1 MTEYLNESNDDI
13 GVLLQPIKKCNMHVH
28 ELNPKRTV
36 ITMVIFVI
44 VIIVGL
50 LTLTRPRLQYKLS
63 PNEAISMVTIAN
75 QGVDA
80 SEIDNMLIAS
90 NNATILIDIRNNY
103 DYARSHIASA
113 KNISA
118 VELLSKDNIKWLKEL
133 QEENTTVVIYGDTPL
148 QGNGPWMVFQQLG
161 FDNIT
166 FLEGG
171 YDYYLKYKVAEERYS
186 YIPPFEAGAADY
198 DYAEVAKPRSIG
210 AADNNKPAKKHTVVR
225 RKKKGA
231 AIAGG
236 C

>member
-1 MTEYLNESNDDI
+1 
-13 GVLLQPIKKCNMHVH
+13 MHVH

-50 LTLTRPRLQYKLS
+50 LTLAGPRLKYKLN
-63 PNEAISMVTIAN
+63 PNEAISIVTVDN

-80 SEIDNMLIAS
+80 SKIDNMLSVS
-90 NNATILIDIRNNY
+90 NNPTILVDIRNNY

-113 KNISA
+113 NNISA

-133 QEENTTVVIYGDTPL
+133 KNNKTLVVIYGDSPL
-148 QGNGPWMVFQQLG
+148 QANGPWMVFQQLG
-161 FDNIT
+161 FDNVT
-166 FLEGG
+166 FLKGG
-171 YDYYLKYKVAEERYS
+171 YDYYLEFKNAEKNNIT
-186 YIPPFEAGAADY
+186 IPVFEAGKANY
-198 DYAEVAKPRSIG
+198 NYAEVAKPRSLG
-210 AADNNKPAKKHTVVR
+210 ADDNNKPAKKQTVVK
-225 RKKKGA
+225 RKKKSA